1 MGVVHLPTRPMLMA
15 GGVAA
20 IAAAGGGLAVLATL
34 TLIGWITAPHVGLG
48 GGLAGALRSAG
59 LLWLVAHHVEVTVQ
73 GVGKVGLLPLGL
85 VLLPAALVERAGRW
99 MTHEGHVTSLLDVGP
114 AAVSIALPYALF
126 TGAVAVAS
134 GTSVAAPSL
143 WQAATMGFLIALL
156 ASGFGAA
163 RAIAPWRKLAMRVPP
178 RPRSLILGALAALA
192 LLTVCGA
199 LLDAISLM
207 VHLSA
212 YKEAV
217 GRLNPGIIGSVL
229 LLLASLSYL
238 PNSVIWAVAYML
250 GPGFSF
256 GIGTAVSPSGS
267 ALGALPAFPMLAAL
281 PVGSKA
287 AFPAWL
293 GFFVLVMPY
302 LAGALAGLMTV
313 RIAPTP
319 SLEAA
324 PLWGLVTGTLT
335 AVVIGFSAKFSG
347 GPLAAGRLASV
358 GPAGGE
364 VGLVAVLEIG
374 VTAALVAGAVNW
386 LIIRHHIRRLRVQQT
401 SAPQAQEPGDIRATG
416 PQAQLGGPVRARVSA
431 PMPALIVDE
440 NDDAGGHR
448 IHVNPWADEQE

>member
-1 MGVVHLPTRPMLMA
+1 MLMA

-20 IAAAGGGLAVLATL
+20 LAAAGGGLAVLATL

-59 LLWLVAHHVEVTVQ
+59 LLWLVAHHVEVAVH
-73 GVGKVGLLPLGL
+73 GVGSVGLLPLGL
-85 VLLPAALVERAGRW
+85 VVLPAVLIERAGRW
-99 MTHEGHVTSLLDVGP
+99 MTREGHVTGLLDVGP

-126 TGAVAVAS
+126 TGAVALAS
-134 GTSVAAPSL
+134 STSMAAPSL
-143 WQAATMGFLIALL
+143 WQAVMMGFLIALL
-156 ASGFGAA
+156 AGGFGAA
-163 RAIAPWRKLAMRVPP
+163 RSLAPWRKLARRVPP
-178 RPRSLILGALAALA
+178 RPRSVILGMIAALA
-192 LLTVCGA
+192 VLVVCGA

-212 YKEAV
+212 YKLAV
-217 GRLNPGIIGSVL
+217 DRLNPGIFGSVL
-229 LLLASLSYL
+229 LLLASLCYL
-238 PNSVIWAVAYML
+238 PNSVIWAIAYML

-267 ALGALPAFPMLAAL
+267 ALGAIPAFPMLAAL
-281 PVGSKA
+281 PVGSQA

-319 SLEAA
+319 TLEAA

-335 AVVIGFSAKFSG
+335 AVVIGFCAKFSG
-347 GPLAAGRLASV
+347 GPLGAGRLASV

-364 VGLVAVLEIG
+364 VGLVAVLEVG
-374 VTAALVAGAVNW
+374 VTAALVAGAANW
-386 LIIRHHIRRLRVQQT
+386 LIIRHHIRRLNPRPADGHESIGV
-401 SAPQAQEPGDIRATG
+401 SG
-416 PQAQLGGPVRARVSA
+416 PQPRLADPQPARAGA
-431 PMPALIVDE
+431 PLPALIVDE

-448 IHVNPWADEQE
+448 IHVNPWAQDQEQ